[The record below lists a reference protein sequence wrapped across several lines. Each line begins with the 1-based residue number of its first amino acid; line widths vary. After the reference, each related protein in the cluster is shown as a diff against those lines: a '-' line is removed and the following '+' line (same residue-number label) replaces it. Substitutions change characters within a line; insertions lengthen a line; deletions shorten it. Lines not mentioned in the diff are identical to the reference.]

1 MDRLYCTY
9 VSAVRQLEGIELGQ
23 DIDAIQ
29 SARGRASK
37 DNTLPLVS
45 LQNVNLGYDGSEPV
59 LQHVDLTIY
68 PGDLI
73 GLAGPNGSGK
83 TTLFRTVLGLLPI
96 LSGVLS
102 RNCPLSNFGYV
113 PQSAAL
119 DAQFPLSTAEVVEMG
134 AYGRVRPYEFFPAA
148 EKRQIG
154 EILEQV
160 GLRHLAAKPFFS
172 LSGGQKQRILI
183 ARALMVKPKI
193 MILDEPL
200 SGVDEDS
207 RRSISELLIQLTR
220 QDGLAIFFSSHDIS
234 MVRMVADRLLRVDKG
249 KIWWEKKEMELD
261 P

>member
-9 VSAVRQLEGIELGQ
+9 LSSVRQLEVIELGQ

-37 DNTLPLVS
+37 DDSLPLVS
-45 LQNVNLGYDGSEPV
+45 LQNASLGYDSEPV
-59 LQHVDLTIY
+59 LQNADLTIY

-83 TTLFRTVLGLLPI
+83 TTLFRAILGLLPI
-96 LSGVLS
+96 LGGVLS

-134 AYGRVRPYEFFPAA
+134 AYGRIRPYEVFPAA
-148 EKRQIG
+148 EKKQIG
-154 EILEQV
+154 KVLEQV
-160 GLRHLAAKPFFS
+160 GLRQLAARSFFS

-200 SGVDEDS
+200 SGVDEES
-207 RRSISELLIQLTR
+207 RKSISELLVQLTR
-220 QDGLAIFFSSHDIS
+220 KNDLAVFFSSHDIP
-234 MVRMVADRLLRVDKG
+234 MVRSVADRLLRVDKG
-249 KIWWEKKEMELD
+249 RIWWEKKEVEIH

>member
-9 VSAVRQLEGIELGQ
+9 LSSIRQLEGIELGQ
-23 DIDAIQ
+23 DIDVIQ
-29 SARGRASK
+29 SARGSASK
-37 DNTLPLVS
+37 DDSLPLVF
-45 LQNVNLGYDGSEPV
+45 LQNVSLGYDSEPV

-83 TTLFRTVLGLLPI
+83 TTLFRAILGLLPI
-96 LSGVLS
+96 LNGALS

-119 DAQFPLSTAEVVEMG
+119 DPQFPLSAAEVVEMG
-134 AYGRVRPYEFFPAA
+134 AYGRVRPYEFFPVS

-154 EILEQV
+154 KVLEQV
-160 GLRHLAAKPFFS
+160 GLRHLAAQSFFS

-207 RRSISELLIQLTR
+207 RKSISELLIQLTR
-220 QDGLAIFFSSHDIS
+220 QDGLAIFFSSHDIP
-234 MVRMVADRLLRVDKG
+234 MVRRVADRLLRVDKG

>member
-9 VSAVRQLEGIELGQ
+9 LSSVRQLEVIELGQ

-37 DNTLPLVS
+37 DDSLPLVS
-45 LQNVNLGYDGSEPV
+45 LQNASLGYDSEPV
-59 LQHVDLTIY
+59 LQNADLTIY

-83 TTLFRTVLGLLPI
+83 TTLFRAILGLLPI
-96 LSGVLS
+96 LGGVLS

-134 AYGRVRPYEFFPAA
+134 AYGRIRPYEFFPAA
-148 EKRQIG
+148 EKKQIG
-154 EILEQV
+154 KVLEQV
-160 GLRHLAAKPFFS
+160 GLRQLAARSFFS

-200 SGVDEDS
+200 SGVDEES
-207 RRSISELLIQLTR
+207 RKSISELLVQLTR
-220 QDGLAIFFSSHDIS
+220 KNDLAVFFSSHDIP
-234 MVRMVADRLLRVDKG
+234 MVRSVADRLLRVDKG
-249 KIWWEKKEMELD
+249 RIWWEKKEVEIH